1 MADHL
6 SELAKLRIL
15 VAHLGEHTNPP
26 WWSTQ
31 FTTHAGLT
39 FSRQNFPRTWAS
51 AAISGA
57 VHAAQ
62 AVHDER
68 IGKQGTRHLFRF
80 AGGLEREIHSE
91 ILHGDQEEVAGLV
104 TDSETALQNLRGLVR
119 QTVSAAPGPVQVGK
133 LGAEDDPDIVGDIA
147 AHYLDAF
154 ERGEQVFPYLAGG
167 TK

>member
-15 VAHLGEHTNPP
+15 VAHLGEAAEKP
-26 WWSTQ
+26 WWPTQ

-51 AAISGA
+51 AAINGA

-62 AVHDER
+62 AIHDER

-80 AGGLEREIHSE
+80 DGGLEREVHSE
-91 ILHGDQEEVAGLV
+91 ILHGDQEEIARLVA
-104 TDSETALQNLRGLVR
+104 DRETALENIRALVR
-119 QTVSAAPGPVQVGK
+119 QTVSAAPGPVQVGT
-133 LGAEDDPDIVGDIA
+133 LGTEDDPEILSDIA

-154 ERGEQVFPYLAGG
+154 ERGEQIFPYLAGG
-167 TK
+167 GS